1 MSKIIDSFLFFQELD
16 LLEIRLN
23 YLDPFVDEF
32 VIVEAC
38 QTFTGKPKDFVFEKN
53 IERFKRF
60 LPKINYYKIEDFHQD
75 FESIQKYLSGF
86 NDESHSKVLSIL
98 EKHTHYPKSQIHWVL
113 DSYHRECLHLIL
125 DRVANDDDIVMIS
138 DLDEVPSAKAF
149 QEENL
154 ERYKQKPVVFQ
165 QAEFRYF
172 LNYYKD
178 SDWLGTIASKY
189 QLIRDHSFNLLRMD
203 SKEVR
208 SLVAKDSLKDGG
220 YHFTSC
226 GGIEMIKA
234 KIESWGHQEFNNSL
248 ILKNLEENIK
258 TGQDIFMRES
268 GTNLKR
274 IDLND
279 TSLFDSRLSQIMS
292 RYPELVSREVIHK
305 SKSSIINKAVQRFLI
320 TLQKIRYKTLLLIK
334 R

>member
-23 YLDPFVDEF
+23 YLDPYVDEF

-75 FESIQKYLSGF
+75 FESIQQYLSGF

-98 EKHTHYPKSQIHWVL
+98 ENHSHYPKSQIHWVL

-125 DRVANDDDIVMIS
+125 DRVANDDIVMIS

-154 ERYKQKPVVFQ
+154 KRYKQEPVVFQ

-258 TGQDIFMRES
+258 TGQDIFMREM
-268 GTNLKR
+268 GTNLSYVG
-274 IDLND
+274 LND
-279 TSLFDSRLSQIMS
+279 REFFDESMELILLKYPSLLAKGEIQNTKINFFEKLYKKVRLI
-292 RYPELVSREVIHK
+292 L
-305 SKSSIINKAVQRFLI
+305 SKIQYKLSLM
-320 TLQKIRYKTLLLIK
+320 IRN
-334 R
+334 

>member
-1 MSKIIDSFLFFQELD
+1 
-16 LLEIRLN
+16 
-23 YLDPFVDEF
+23 
-32 VIVEAC
+32 
-38 QTFTGKPKDFVFEKN
+38 
-53 IERFKRF
+53 
-60 LPKINYYKIEDFHQD
+60 
-75 FESIQKYLSGF
+75 
-86 NDESHSKVLSIL
+86 
-98 EKHTHYPKSQIHWVL
+98 
-113 DSYHRECLHLIL
+113 
-125 DRVANDDDIVMIS
+125 
-138 DLDEVPSAKAF
+138 
-149 QEENL
+149 
-154 ERYKQKPVVFQ
+154 
-165 QAEFRYF
+165 
-172 LNYYKD
+172 
-178 SDWLGTIASKY
+178 
-189 QLIRDHSFNLLRMD
+189 
-203 SKEVR
+203 
-208 SLVAKDSLKDGG
+208 
-220 YHFTSC
+220 
-226 GGIEMIKA
+226 MIKA